1 MWSVAWCGVWCVV
14 VGCVGVVWWCWCVL
28 WCVVV
33 CCVGVVVCILVSFC
47 VFFSFSLSSILSL
60 ACSRSFFFSSFFL
73 LSSLLATAANF
84 EAFECD
90 LAHGKCTAVGSLPPP
105 PSSFLSLPSSKKK
118 KREHFYYRNIFGE
131 GIIFYSFILIQKN
144 RRRVKLQIL
153 QFYINSKKFKLQ
165 RVKSVIIFGRM
176 VLVRSGLVAVDTAV
190 GAIVVSDL
198 SFGAGRPALCL
209 E

>member
-1 MWSVAWCGVWCVV
+1 M
-14 VGCVGVVWWCWCVL
+14 L

-33 CCVGVVVCILVSFC
+33 CCVGSVMCLFL
-47 VFFSFSLSSILSL
+47 FFSQFSSFSFLLSL
-60 ACSRSFFFSSFFL
+60 FLSSFFF
-73 LSSLLATAANF
+73 LSSLFFPLFSLHFSPRRPTSRHLNVTWRTASAQQ
-84 EAFECD
+84 
-90 LAHGKCTAVGSLPPP
+90 LLPPP
-105 PSSFLSLPSSKKK
+105 FSPSPPQK
-118 KREHFYYRNIFGE
+118 KRGNFLLQEYFRRGIFFFYYSLC
-131 GIIFYSFILIQKN
+131 SFRKN

-165 RVKSVIIFGRM
+165 RVNSVIIFGRK